1 MAFIDGRGSRFRITD
16 AGGTMRDL
24 SAYITE
30 VSGLPG
36 ERTLNDVAALG
47 DSGARF
53 KPGAESVMFTLRGIF
68 DDSATLGADDV
79 LGALR
84 YHNAPVN
91 FEYAP
96 AGLATGSVRYAG
108 KGWVAAYEIRSK
120 GGELASWEARM
131 RVEGTTGRTTGGN

>member
-1 MAFIDGRGSRFRITD
+1 MAFMDGQRSRFRIAD
-16 AGGTMRDL
+16 ASGVTRDL

-36 ERTLNDVAALG
+36 ERALNDVTALG

-53 KPGAESVMFTLRGIF
+53 VPGADATAFTLRGIF
-68 DDSATLGADDV
+68 DDSAASGADTV

-84 YHNAPVN
+84 YHASPVN

-108 KGWVAAYEIRSK
+108 KCWVAAYEIRSK
-120 GGELASWEARM
+120 GGQLVSWEARL
-131 RVEGTTGRTTGGN
+131 RVEGTTTRTGG